1 MFFTGTVSHQ
11 LDGKNRI
18 RIPKRFRA
26 GFPVGETLY
35 FVRYTKGC
43 IAVVTESGLQTRM
56 EDLLAV
62 RSDQTDRMTAKRLI
76 LSRIEEVVE
85 DTENRIV
92 LSAAMRT
99 HAGIKKDVLCI
110 GMGDYIEIW
119 APERFEQETE
129 NMPLDEAFRVIPF

>member
-1 MFFTGTVSHQ
+1 
-11 LDGKNRI
+11 
-18 RIPKRFRA
+18 
-26 GFPVGETLY
+26 
-35 FVRYTKGC
+35 
-43 IAVVTESGLQTRM
+43 M